1 MQDAQKK
8 KKGELSGIGKAVLA
22 ILLGTLCGI
31 KGTPKIFQSCTVQGQ
46 SPILEYVEPLH
57 SKDMFFWTIQYK
69 AYPILT
75 LANHKLLFSDLQK
88 KGMDPSLP

>member
-57 SKDMFFWTIQYK
+57 SKDMFFLD
-69 AYPILT
+69 YPI
-75 LANHKLLFSDLQK
+75 Q
-88 KGMDPSLP
+88 SLSHIDSYQP